1 MAQTE
6 YIKSTDELP
15 KELALVWV
23 RIGGR
28 RPRKMYRIGQY
39 FWYCN
44 KELFRN
50 GNFSSIGEN
59 VIWRYCK

>member
-1 MAQTE
+1 MAQTQ

-23 RIGGR
+23 RIAGH
-28 RPRKMYRIGQY
+28 RPRKMYRIGRY

-44 KELFRN
+44 KELDKS
-50 GNFSSIGEN
+50 GMYSSIGDN
-59 VIWRYCK
+59 VLWRYCK